1 MNRRLLRRVQI
12 VGNSKG
18 GVGKLNRLLVSMGF
32 SIILVVGLIGLLGCG
47 VQSPEEKYEKAKIE
61 AEQKIAELEEI
72 MIPLRAMERGDF
84 SALPADPDELKRL
97 SEKMKPANIQKL
109 ANEISQ
115 ATLKVRQL
123 MPPGYD
129 DDYEQ
134 WTQQM
139 KERLEAIK

>member
-1 MNRRLLRRVQI
+1 
-12 VGNSKG
+12 
-18 GVGKLNRLLVSMGF
+18 LNRLLVSMGF

>member
-32 SIILVVGLIGLLGCG
+32 TIILVVGLIGLLGCG